1 MARPMELSALALF
14 TGTQILAEHPDG
26 LRGREVWPLIVREIP
41 DIEEQWARASSGNTD
56 LRRNFDFYTINLVKS
71 GWLRKSG
78 GRWWLTSVGRV
89 ALREYP
95 SAQTFFDRSA
105 ELYSDWKQHQARF
118 DTAVQLI
125 EALPSGNWVGASE
138 LAEAA
143 GLPRTRLIEWSQG
156 LPREWFKVL
165 HDDGS
170 LPAEAHPDEG
180 GMRGRWL
187 KALGEDGI
195 QVLGGRAEASA
206 RIPGAELRE
215 LVSEA
220 FDGEAE
226 AARRAWLIR
235 GSNVQGQNLVR
246 DLWLSRSLCSLAA
259 ARLRDVTPGASRD
272 QVRAAVDRD
281 YAHAGA
287 RDRLRLTAE
296 YHAFLSRM
304 RPDDIVVTN
313 DSARVYLGEITG
325 EATFVSGTGNRANLQ
340 RPVQWI
346 NTDNPVNFTELPDEV
361 SARVGNPDADVIE
374 LTKFLGDLERLM
386 GMAEPE
392 QAPTE
397 VPFTLPDISEAF
409 AGELLLP
416 QDWLQECVD
425 LLRERAQLIFYGPP
439 GTGKTYLA
447 RKLANLLADDKP
459 ENVQR
464 VQFHPAYSYE
474 DFVEGFRPAK
484 NSDGGVAFEL
494 TTGPLLRLA
503 TAARNRSGDAHVLI
517 IDEINRGNLAKIFGE
532 LYFLLEYRGESVN
545 LLYGSDDGLGFTLPR
560 NIVLLGTMNSADRSI
575 AHLDMA
581 MRRRFWFVEM
591 QPDEPPVRDLLGKWL
606 RKHGQPDDAARLLGA
621 LNSQLDDP
629 EFRVGPSYLMSESAT
644 TPAGLNRIWRAQIMP
659 LLADQYPDL
668 SRKDLNEQFGL
679 SAIRALAGLTS

>member
-14 TGTQILAEHPDG
+14 TGAQILADHPDG
-26 LRGREVWPLIVREIP
+26 LRGREVWPLIVQGVP
-41 DIEEQWARASSGNTD
+41 DIEEQWASASTGNTS
-56 LRRNFDFYTINLVKS
+56 LQRNFDFYTINLVKS
-71 GWLRKSG
+71 GWLRKFG

-95 SAQTFFDRSA
+95 SAQPFFDHSA
-105 ELYSDWKQHQARF
+105 ELYSDWKQNQVRF
-118 DTAVQLI
+118 DTAMQLI
-125 EALPSGNWVGASE
+125 EAVPSGNWVGASE
-138 LAEAA
+138 LAEVT

-187 KALGEDGI
+187 EALEADGV

-206 RIPGAELRE
+206 QIPGAELRE
-215 LVSEA
+215 LISEA

-246 DLWLSRSLCSLAA
+246 DLWLNRGLCSLAA
-259 ARLRDVTPGASRD
+259 ARLRDVTPDVSRD

-281 YAHAGA
+281 YAHASV
-287 RDRLRLTAE
+287 RDRIRLTAE

-304 RPDDIVVTN
+304 RREDIVVTN
-313 DSARVYLGEITG
+313 DGARVYLGEITG
-325 EATFVSGTGNRANLQ
+325 KATFVAGTGNRANLQ

-374 LTKFLGDLERLM
+374 LTEFLGDLERLM
-386 GMAEPE
+386 GMPEPE

-397 VPFTLPDISEAF
+397 VPFTLPDITEAF

-447 RKLANLLADDKP
+447 RKLANFLADDKP
-459 ENVQR
+459 ENIQR

-484 NSDGGVAFEL
+484 NPDGGVTFEL

-591 QPDEPPVRDLLGKWL
+591 QPDEPPARDLLGKWL
-606 RKHGQPDDAARLLGA
+606 KKHGQSDDVARLLNA
-621 LNSQLDDP
+621 LNNQLADP
-629 EFRVGPSYLMSESAT
+629 EFRVGPSYLMSKSAT
-644 TPAGLNRIWRAQIMP
+644 TPAGLNRIWRTQIMP

-668 SRKDLNEQFGL
+668 SKKDLNEQFGL
-679 SAIRALAGLTS
+679 SAVRALAGLTP

>member
-14 TGTQILAEHPDG
+14 TGAQILAEYPDG

-41 DIEEQWARASSGNTD
+41 DIEEQWASASLGNTT
-56 LRRNFDFYTINLVKS
+56 LQRNFDFYTINLVKS

-95 SAQTFFDRSA
+95 SAQMFFDRSA
-105 ELYSDWKQHQARF
+105 ELYSDWKQNQARF
-118 DTAVQLI
+118 DTAMQLI
-125 EALPSGNWVGASE
+125 EAVPSGNWAGASE
-138 LAEAA
+138 LAGTA
-143 GLPRTRLIEWSQG
+143 GLPRKRLIEWSQG

-180 GMRGRWL
+180 GIRERWL
-187 KALGEDGI
+187 EALGEDGI
-195 QVLGGRAEASA
+195 QVLGGRAEESA
-206 RIPGAELRE
+206 RIPAAELRE
-215 LVSEA
+215 LISEVI
-220 FDGEAE
+220 DGEAE

-259 ARLRDVTPGASRD
+259 ARLRDVTSGASRD

-281 YAHAGA
+281 YAHASV

-304 RPDDIVVTN
+304 RPEDIVVTN

-325 EATFVSGTGNRANLQ
+325 EATFVAGTGNRANLQ

-374 LTKFLGDLERLM
+374 LTEFIGDLERLM
-386 GMAEPE
+386 GMPEPE
-392 QAPTE
+392 QAPTD
-397 VPFTLPDISEAF
+397 VPFTLPDITEAF

-416 QDWLQECVD
+416 QDWLQECVE

-484 NSDGGVAFEL
+484 NPDGGVAFEL

-606 RKHGQPDDAARLLGA
+606 KKQGQPDDAARLLGA
-621 LNSQLDDP
+621 LNNQLGDP
-629 EFRVGPSYLMSESAT
+629 EFLVGPSYLMSESAT
-644 TPAGLNRIWRAQIMP
+644 TPTGLNRIWRTQIMP